1 MGNDQ
6 GRLQPAG
13 SPLAPDGRGV
23 AAPMAAE
30 VAAWLATWPERRLSD
45 ILKTL

>member
-13 SPLAPDGRGV
+13 SPLAPDGRGG
-23 AAPMAAE
+23 AAPMAA
-30 VAAWLATWPERRLSD
+30 A
-45 ILKTL
+45 